1 MKLPKQSFLS
11 LAAIGWADGSLQR
24 VEATGLLRAAKEAEL
39 SAEDLGEV
47 EKAIKTKIELDA
59 IELGGLSEWD
69 QVLTYA
75 LATWL
80 SQVDGVVSTSEA
92 TTMVT
97 LGDKLGLA
105 QPLRKRAAAAAY
117 DIACLPEG
125 GRPERYDFQK
135 LVARLRERM
144 PQVK

>member
-1 MKLPKQSFLS
+1 
-11 LAAIGWADGSLQR
+11 
-24 VEATGLLRAAKEAEL
+24 
-39 SAEDLGEV
+39 
-47 EKAIKTKIELDA
+47 
-59 IELGGLSEWD
+59 
-69 QVLTYA
+69 
-75 LATWL
+75 
-80 SQVDGVVSTSEA
+80 
-92 TTMVT
+92 MVT

-105 QPLRKRAAAAAY
+105 QPLRKHTAAAAY